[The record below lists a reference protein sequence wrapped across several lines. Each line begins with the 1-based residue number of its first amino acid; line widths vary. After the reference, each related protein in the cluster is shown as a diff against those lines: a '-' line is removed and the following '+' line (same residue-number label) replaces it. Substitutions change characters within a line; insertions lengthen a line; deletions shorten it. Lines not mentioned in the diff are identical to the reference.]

1 MSLESIWITKT
12 CVFVICIQVIQ
23 AVAHPC
29 CVHGLVGQGCISS
42 LSQYPL
48 LFGSVTVLALS
59 PAQLLLIYS
68 SFSWNKMPGVW
79 RQSWRDVSV
88 VQAACCGCFVFQWE
102 AWAATVA
109 TGKVSIQGG
118 RRMSSR
124 HLLERDVNAKKESWQ
139 HIHCT
144 ANTLSILCLSSDFV
158 IWQVSLILLFS
169 AALFYC
175 KFSHTDNYSFNSYCA
190 GCWLLWPIC
199 TRNVHRFYYQVSPN
213 EFWGEVLI
221 ICSRS
226 RSFRSF
232 ASLDL

>member
-23 AVAHPC
+23 AVAQPC

-59 PAQLLLIYS
+59 PAQLLLMNS
-68 SFSWNKMPGVW
+68 SFSGNKMPGVW

-118 RRMSSR
+118 RRMSSQ
-124 HLLERDVNAKKESWQ
+124 HLLESDVNAKKRVGS
-139 HIHCT
+139 IFT
-144 ANTLSILCLSSDFV
+144 ALQTPYLYYVCLQILSSGKLPSFCYF
-158 IWQVSLILLFS
+158 QLLFS
-169 AALFYC
+169 TV
-175 KFSHTDNYSFNSYCA
+175 SHTDNYSFNSYCA